1 MEEYQ
6 KILVPVDGS
15 DLSKKAF
22 RQALSLSES
31 FGSSITLL
39 HVNSEAPGPWGI
51 PGLEGMELSEQGIRE
66 LIEKNAREIIGE
78 YEKEATKK
86 GIDTDAVTATGNPA
100 QEIIQSSKNFDLI
113 VMGTHGR
120 TGLYH
125 LLLGDTAEK
134 VSRHACCPVFL
145 IREKE
150 ENCTR

>member
-15 DLSKKAF
+15 QLSKKAF
-22 RQALSLSES
+22 RQALSLSEK
-31 FGSSITLL
+31 FGSRVTLL

-51 PGLEGMELSEQGIRE
+51 PGLEGIEMSEEGIRK
-66 LIEKNAREIIGE
+66 LIEKNTKEIIGE
-78 YEKEATKK
+78 YEKEAIKRK
-86 GIDTDAVTATGNPA
+86 IDTDAITATGNPA
-100 QEIIQSSKNFDLI
+100 DEIIRASKNYDLI

-150 ENCTR
+150 ENCPR